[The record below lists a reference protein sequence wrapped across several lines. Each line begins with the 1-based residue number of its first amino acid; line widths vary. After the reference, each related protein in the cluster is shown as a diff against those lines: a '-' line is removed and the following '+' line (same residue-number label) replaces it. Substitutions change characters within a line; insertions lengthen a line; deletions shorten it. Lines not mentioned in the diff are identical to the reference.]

1 MATPLRQRAGLK
13 VPARL
18 LGAGI
23 AFVVIAALLTV
34 LAWGLLNKA
43 PVTGRSGI
51 TRVQEPAPD
60 FRLARFDGGELVLSE
75 QNGRP
80 TVINFWASWCPPC
93 RDEARILE
101 GLWRRHQAAGVL
113 MIGIDIQDAEADARE
128 FLREFNITYPNGRDE
143 DGRITIDYG
152 VIGLPV
158 TFFVNREGI
167 VERRWVGAIEEGAAA
182 RWVEALVGGTALSA
196 DRDGENPD
204 EFFFLEGDQ

>member
-1 MATPLRQRAGLK
+1 MRQRAGLK